1 MKPYKTIT
9 IGGLAM
15 QLKSNSINRGVRV
28 DIIGARLYMTQY
40 YESVS
45 LDREQAQQL
54 LSILEHFIKTGE
66 LPDAS

>member
-1 MKPYKTIT
+1 
-9 IGGLAM
+9 M
-15 QLKSNSINRGVRV
+15 QLKSNSNNRGVRV
-28 DIIGARLYMTQY
+28 DTTGAKLYMNQF

-54 LSILEHFIKTGE
+54 LPILEHFIKTGE

>member
-1 MKPYKTIT
+1 
-9 IGGLAM
+9 M
-15 QLKSNSINRGVRV
+15 QLKSNSNNRGVRV
-28 DIIGARLYMTQY
+28 DTIGVKLYMNQF

-54 LSILEHFIKTGE
+54 LPILEHFIKTGE

>member
-1 MKPYKTIT
+1 
-9 IGGLAM
+9 M

-54 LSILEHFIKTGE
+54 LPILEHFIKTGE

>member
-1 MKPYKTIT
+1 
-9 IGGLAM
+9 M
-15 QLKSNSINRGVRV
+15 QLKSNSNNRGVRV
-28 DIIGARLYMTQY
+28 DTIGAKLYMNQF

-54 LSILEHFIKTGE
+54 LPILEHFIKTGE